1 MTAPP
6 SLMAQLAELLGRDP
20 ERPDPDA
27 ELPTVEAAA
36 AELRPG
42 TVAAAVADGQR
53 VAVARLASGRLVV
66 LPDRCPHDGGRI
78 SDGWIEDD
86 FVVCARHGWRI
97 ACDAPCRPD
106 DRAAADATAPAD
118 GATSPGGLPGDGR
131 R

>member
-1 MTAPP
+1 MTEPP

-20 ERPDPDA
+20 DGTDVDA
-27 ELPTVEAAA
+27 ALPTVEVAAA
-36 AELRPG
+36 DLRPG
-42 TVAAAVADGQR
+42 TVTAAVAAGQR
-53 VAVARLASGRLVV
+53 VCVARLASGRLAV

-97 ACDAPCRPD
+97 ACDAPCPPSDHAPAPPAPPD
-106 DRAAADATAPAD
+106 DPT
-118 GATSPGGLPGDGR
+118 R